1 MMTREDVLR
10 ELELLP
16 IWQLRAPLK
25 PLVVVDN
32 PVLHDEPVVEV
43 TSVVEPALEKSAYEI
58 PLSFAPE
65 SALETAPEVIQE
77 PLTEAVAAE
86 SISYQCIAS
95 DDNAYL
101 FILAAELLTAD
112 AQTLLNNIWRAMRV
126 NVKPAFS
133 STVATLDLTPHQVM
147 IAMGESVAQQLLAR
161 TELLQSL
168 REQPLTYQ
176 DKPLVVTYDA
186 AYLLENSANKPQAWA
201 DLISAMQIVHDLKF
215 TKAASSKM

>member
-16 IWQLRAPLK
+16 VWQLRAPLK
-25 PLVVVDN
+25 SVAVVNSVPQPE
-32 PVLHDEPVVEV
+32 PVLNVV
-43 TSVVEPALEKSAYEI
+43 LEKSAYEK

-65 SALETAPEVIQE
+65 PILETSPDVIQA
-77 PLTEAVAAE
+77 PLAEAVEAE
-86 SISYQCIAS
+86 PISYQCIAS

-101 FILAAELLTAD
+101 FILAAEPLTAD
-112 AQTLLNNIWRAMRV
+112 AQTLLNHIWRAMRV
-126 NVKPAFS
+126 NVKHAFS
-133 STVATLDLTPHQVM
+133 STAASLDLTPHQVL
-147 IAMGESVAQQLLAR
+147 IAMGESVAQQLLAQ
-161 TELLQSL
+161 TESLQSL

-201 DLISAMQIVHDLKF
+201 DLISAMQIVYDLKF
-215 TKAASSKM
+215 TKAASSKS

>member
-16 IWQLRAPLK
+16 VWQLRAPLK
-25 PLVVVDN
+25 SVAVVNSVPQPE
-32 PVLHDEPVVEV
+32 PVLNVV
-43 TSVVEPALEKSAYEI
+43 LEKSAYEK

-65 SALETAPEVIQE
+65 PILETSPDVIQA
-77 PLTEAVAAE
+77 PLAEAVEAE
-86 SISYQCIAS
+86 PISYQCIAS

-101 FILAAELLTAD
+101 FILAAEPLTAD

-126 NVKPAFS
+126 SVKSAFS
-133 STVATLDLTPHQVM
+133 STAATLDLTPHQVI
-147 IAMGESVAQQLLAR
+147 IAMGEAVAQQLLAQ
-161 TELLQSL
+161 TESLQSL

-201 DLISAMQIVHDLKF
+201 DLISAMQIVRDLKF
-215 TKAASSKM
+215 TKAASSKS

>member
-16 IWQLRAPLK
+16 VWQLRAPLK

-77 PLTEAVAAE
+77 PLTEAV
-86 SISYQCIAS
+86 SYQCIAS

-101 FILAAELLTAD
+101 FILAADLLTAD
-112 AQTLLNNIWRAMRV
+112 AQTLLNNIWRAMRL

-133 STVATLDLTPHQVM
+133 STAASLDLAPHQVM
-147 IAMGESVAQQLLAR
+147 IVMGETVAQQLLTK
-161 TELLQSL
+161 TESLQSL

-201 DLISAMQIVHDLKF
+201 DLISAMHIVHDLKF
-215 TKAASSKM
+215 TKVASSKN

>member
-16 IWQLRAPLK
+16 VWQLRAPLK
-25 PLVVVDN
+25 SVAVVNSVPQPE
-32 PVLHDEPVVEV
+32 PVLNVV
-43 TSVVEPALEKSAYEI
+43 LEKSAYEK

-65 SALETAPEVIQE
+65 PILETSPDVIQA
-77 PLTEAVAAE
+77 PLAEAVEAE
-86 SISYQCIAS
+86 PISYQCIVS
-95 DDNAYL
+95 DDNTYL
-101 FILAAELLTAD
+101 FIISVTPLTAD

-126 NVKPAFS
+126 SVKPAFIS
-133 STVATLDLTPHQVM
+133 SAATLDLALHQVL
-147 IAMGESVAQQLLAR
+147 IAMGEAVAQQLLAQ
-161 TELLQSL
+161 TESLQSL
-168 REQPLTYQ
+168 REQPFTYQ

-215 TKAASSKM
+215 TKAASSKS